1 MKVNHFAIRDL
12 DRAVSVS
19 QQGSQHSDV
28 GSFLHDAKHG
38 VDGARCVTSVSAL
51 SSKKNRPS
59 ASRMA
64 RLLPTEKPRFSR
76 QAMTRT
82 SGKSRP
88 QHVERFVPRGVIHDD
103 DLDRTVDGV
112 SVE

>member
-38 VDGARCVTSVSAL
+38 VDGARCDQRIGIEQQEESSLGLAHGQVVAHGETEVLSTGDDANLGKVSA
-51 SSKKNRPS
+51 
-59 ASRMA
+59 
-64 RLLPTEKPRFSR
+64 
-76 QAMTRT
+76 
-82 SGKSRP
+82 